1 MTTWSRTL
9 SSALLALVTL
19 VAGCV
24 GGPSY
29 AGGPTEE
36 EPHAV
41 VIPGDDVTIWRVD
54 DWDVPSRSSTTYV
67 APGRRRIKVRYEYPI
82 DSEAS
87 KPYDYEELN
96 LTLEAG
102 RIYLIER
109 TGEGQFGPYGVEVR
123 ASPRR

>member
-1 MTTWSRTL
+1 MTTWPRPL
-9 SSALLALVTL
+9 SIVLLALVVL
-19 VAGCV
+19 AGCV

-36 EPHAV
+36 EPHAL
-41 VIPGDDVTIWRVD
+41 VIPGEDVTIWRVD
-54 DWDVPSRSSTTYV
+54 DQDVPSRSSTAYV
-67 APGRRRIKVRYEYPI
+67 APGRHRIKVRYNFPI
-82 DSEAS
+82 DNESS
-87 KPYDYEELN
+87 KPYDFEELN

-102 RIYLIER
+102 RVYLIER

>member
-1 MTTWSRTL
+1 MTTWPRPL
-9 SSALLALVTL
+9 SIVLLALVVL
-19 VAGCV
+19 AGCV

-36 EPHAV
+36 EPHAL
-41 VIPGDDVTIWRVD
+41 VIPGEDVTIWRVD
-54 DWDVPSRSSTTYV
+54 DWDVPSRSSTAYV
-67 APGRRRIKVRYEYPI
+67 APGRRRLRVRYEFPI
-82 DSEAS
+82 DSESS
-87 KPYDYEELN
+87 KPYEYEDLN

-102 RIYLIER
+102 RVYLIER